1 MESTIIQL
9 LKKVIDTEHYDKIQV
24 SYPLRF
30 EYGDFST
37 NIALRLEKAYKK
49 PASAIAADLCE
60 KLSKM
65 KHKDIVRIEVVEPG
79 YINFYFDNT
88 VYERELK
95 RILTEKEN
103 FGTNTQLDKKR
114 IMVEYG
120 HPNPFK
126 VMHIG
131 HLRNF
136 CIGESLTRLLEGAGA
151 EVIRT
156 NYQGDVGMHVAKTV
170 WAIQKKIKNSELR
183 IENMEERDVDEKVDF
198 LGKSYADGATAYE
211 KDEGTKKEIQAIN
224 AALYNRTDEEVEKI
238 WQFGVRWSL
247 AKFHEMYS
255 RLGTHFDREYMESET
270 LSLAYEKVNEAL
282 QKGILKKSSG
292 AVIFNGAP
300 FKLDTRVFL
309 NSQGFLTYEGK
320 ELGLAYM
327 EFLDFGKL
335 DKCIHN
341 VAVEQV
347 SFFAV
352 TFKVE
357 ELLDSTIFKGKQYHN
372 AYEFV
377 GLKKGKMSSRTGKIV
392 TAQSILDEA
401 YEKIRAIVGENK
413 MSLSEK
419 DIDRIAVGAVKY
431 SYLKMSPFK
440 YLAFDL
446 DESLSFKGDSGPYLQ
461 YTYARARSVLKKF
474 RIKNLE
480 LKIEHESSLSDLN
493 KHETALLRHLM
504 KFPNTVLRSMHEY
517 SPHYIATYLNDCAQL
532 FNTFY
537 TLCPIRESPLRL
549 DITEATSY
557 VMKNGL
563 YLLGIETLERM

>member
-1 MESTIIQL
+1 M
-9 LKKVIDTEHYDKIQV
+9 
-24 SYPLRF
+24 
-30 EYGDFST
+30 
-37 NIALRLEKAYKK
+37 EKAYNK
-49 PASAIAADLCE
+49 PAITIARDLYE
-60 KLSKM
+60 KLSK
-65 KHKDIVRIEVVEPG
+65 KKNQDIIRIKVVEPG
-79 YINFYFDNT
+79 YINFYLDNT

-95 RILTEKEN
+95 RILIEKEN
-103 FGTNTQLDKKR
+103 FGTNTQLDTKR

-136 CIGESLTRLLEGAGA
+136 CIGESLTRLLENAGA
-151 EVIRT
+151 RVIRT

-183 IENMEERDVDEKVDF
+183 IENMEEKAVSEKVDF
-198 LGKSYADGATAYE
+198 LGKSYAEGATAYE
-211 KDEGTKKEIQAIN
+211 KDEDAKKEIQAIN
-224 AALYNRTDEEVEKI
+224 AALYNKKDVEVEKL
-238 WQFGVRWSL
+238 WRLGVLWSL
-247 AKFHEMYS
+247 EKFHEMYV

-270 LSLAYEKVNEAL
+270 LEMAFKKVKEAL
-282 QKGILKKSSG
+282 QKGILIKSKG
-292 AVIFNGAP
+292 AVIFDGAP
-300 FKLDTRVFL
+300 FNLDTRVFL

-327 EFLDFGKL
+327 EFSDFGKL

-357 ELLDSTIFKGKQYHN
+357 ELLDSTLFKGKQYHN

-377 GLKKGKMSSRTGKIV
+377 GLKKGKMSSRTGKVV

-401 YEKIRAIVGENK
+401 HKKIRVIVGENK

-419 DIDRIAVGAVKY
+419 DIDKIAVGAVKY

-461 YTYARARSVLKKF
+461 YTYARARSVLRKF
-474 RIKNLE
+474 KIPASSAGGQAKVKINSEFVKNL
-480 LKIEHESSLSDLN
+480 N
-493 KHETALLRHLM
+493 KYETALLRHLM
-504 KFPNTVLRSMHEY
+504 KFPETVLRAMSEY